1 MTNCHS
7 QPKWCASLTARERE
21 THTQHIYPWSNLE
34 LMLETCPFE
43 LLGAYSG
50 FTFNKGSARSDRVH
64 FVLRRP

>member
-1 MTNCHS
+1 
-7 QPKWCASLTARERE
+7 
-21 THTQHIYPWSNLE
+21 
-34 LMLETCPFE
+34 MLETWPFE